1 MAVSETT
8 ASTTDGP
15 ALEAESVFVSLNGM
29 PVLRDVGIRIDPGEA
44 VAILGGN
51 GSGKS
56 TFVRALL
63 GLIPHREGEIRVF
76 GTELSKFKEF
86 SRIGY
91 VPQHSQ
97 IGVPGATVREL
108 VASGRLAHHRPFA
121 WLGRDDKQAIT
132 EALELVG
139 LADRAS
145 WPFGTLSG
153 GQKQRVLIAR
163 ALVTDPELLVMD
175 EPMTGVDLHSQAGL
189 AQLLGRLVD
198 DGLGLLVVLH
208 EIGSMTSVLDRSITL
223 CDGRIV
229 EGEMTFGAGGVPVTD
244 EPHEL
249 GLEDPFP
256 EVLP

>member
-1 MAVSETT
+1 MVAAESLAATKAV
-8 ASTTDGP
+8 
-15 ALEAESVFVSLNGM
+15 ALEADGVYVSLDGM
-29 PVLRDVGIRIDPGEA
+29 PVLRDVSARVRPGEA

-56 TFVRALL
+56 TFVRAIL
-63 GLIPHREGEIRVF
+63 GLVPHLEGSIKLF
-76 GTELSKFKEF
+76 GTELSKFKEH

-97 IGVPGATVREL
+97 IGVPSATVREL
-108 VASGRLAHHRPFA
+108 VASGRLSHHRPFA
-121 WLGRDDKQAIT
+121 WLSRADKQAISD
-132 EALELVG
+132 ALDLVELG
-139 LADRAS
+139 DRAS

-175 EPMTGVDLHSQAGL
+175 EPLAGVDLHSQEGL
-189 AQLLGRLVD
+189 ADLMGRLVD
-198 DGLGLLVVLH
+198 EGLGLLVVLH
-208 EIGSMTSVLDRSITL
+208 EIGAMERVLDRSITL

-229 EGEMTFGAGGVPVTD
+229 EGETTFGAGDVPVAT

>member
-1 MAVSETT
+1 MTVSEQTT
-8 ASTTDGP
+8 TRSRP
-15 ALEAESVFVSLNGM
+15 ALQAESVFVSLGGL
-29 PVLRDVGIRIDPGEA
+29 PVLRDVGIEVHPGEA

-56 TFVRALL
+56 TFVRALV
-63 GLIPHREGEIRVF
+63 GLIPHREGSIRLF
-76 GTELSKFKEF
+76 GTDVAKFKEH

-108 VASGRLAHHRPFA
+108 VASGRIAHHRPFSV
-121 WLGRDDKQAIT
+121 LNRRDKQAIT
-132 EALELVG
+132 DALELVG

-175 EPMTGVDLHSQAGL
+175 EPMAGVDLHSQAGL
-189 AQLLGRLVD
+189 ADLMQHLVD

-208 EIGSMTSVLDRSITL
+208 ELGAMAPVLDRAITL

-229 EGEMTFGAGGVPVTD
+229 DGETNFGAGQDPPM
-244 EPHEL
+244 EKPHEL